1 MRKLTIIFV
10 VLVLGGGAW
19 LVFSPKRSIEPEATP
34 VDAPVASSA
43 PCAKSGECET
53 SAAAEPAPPPV
64 RLEGS
69 RPRSRDP
76 RLRQAQ
82 DLFEDGREDAAVE
95 LYEQILR
102 DDPNHAEALTELGV
116 ALSEKEDELERASQ
130 LLERAV
136 ESSPKNEVAIEE
148 FARLK
153 HRLGGARAVSEALG
167 KYADKFPESSAI
179 AGMYGKSL
187 LEGGSAR
194 EAVTYLEKAVKDPS
208 IAPGAYFAL
217 AEAYRRVGDQ
227 KRADEAQAKV
237 VEMQQRF
244 FKRGDDDGPQGK

>member
-10 VLVLGGGAW
+10 VLVVLGGGVW
-19 LVFSPKRSIEPEATP
+19 LVFSPKRSPSPE
-34 VDAPVASSA
+34 VRRGYAPMASPLS
-43 PCAKSGECET
+43 CAKSGGCET
-53 SAAAEPAPPPV
+53 PAATEPVPVPV
-64 RLEGS
+64 RLEGN

-82 DLFEDGREDAAVE
+82 DLFEDGREEAAIE

-102 DDPNHAEALTELGV
+102 EEPNHTEALTELGV
-116 ALSEKEDELERASQ
+116 ALSEKEGEVEKSSQ

-136 ESSPKNEVAIEE
+136 ESSPKNEIAIEE

-153 HRLGGARAVSEALG
+153 HRIGGAWAVSEALG
-167 KYADKFPESSAI
+167 KYADKFPESSAL

-187 LEGGSAR
+187 LETGSAR
-194 EAVTYLEKAVKDPS
+194 EAVIYLEKAVKDPS
-208 IAPGAYFAL
+208 IAPGAFFAL

-227 KRADEAQAKV
+227 RRADEAQAKV

-244 FKRGDDDGPQGK
+244 LKSGSDNRP